1 MTRFVAEPINTFSN
15 LSFIIFGLMGAIH
28 EVLQK
33 SRSSY
38 VLLHSTIAMIGVGS
52 ILFHGTLTAWGQQA
66 DELPM
71 VWHLLIAIYCVN
83 RDTVGSNGVNKM
95 IISSA
100 LLVYAV
106 MFSILH
112 FKLKTTTAFQV
123 HFAAL
128 LGAVLLRMY
137 YRFRKV
143 DIGESGRAVTT
154 QFAAS
159 GLTAFACWLIDY
171 HGCPLVCSLPINP
184 QGHMWWHILMGYAA
198 FCSVVMFRVLES
210 AEAGKPL
217 ELRYFMGLPF
227 PCRLKSIGGDVENQ
241 NSETI
246 LSLLPGAQDIF

>member
-1 MTRFVAEPINTFSN
+1 VAEPINTFSN
-15 LSFIIFGLMGAIH
+15 LSFVIFGLMGAIH

-38 VLLHSTIAMIGVGS
+38 VLLHSTIALIGVGS

-71 VWHLLIAIYCVN
+71 VWHLLLAIYCVN
-83 RDTVGSNGVNKM
+83 RDAVGTSSVNKS
-95 IISSA
+95 IAASA

-106 MFSILH
+106 VFSVLH

-123 HFAAL
+123 HFATL
-128 LGAVLLRMY
+128 LGALLLRMY
-137 YRFRKV
+137 YRFRNIDV
-143 DIGESGRAVTT
+143 GESGRAVVN
-154 QFAAS
+154 QFFAS

-171 HGCPLVCSLPINP
+171 HGCPIVCSLPINP

-198 FCSVVMFRVLES
+198 FCSVVMFRMLES

-217 ELRYFMGLPF
+217 ELKYFMGLPF
-227 PCRLKSIGGDVENQ
+227 PCKVKAAGSDIESQKG
-241 NSETI
+241 ETL
-246 LSLLPGAQDIF
+246 LSLLPGGQDLF